1 MMSGFYDATQNGG
14 KKNRI
19 LICLLRI
26 ILNIN
31 LVMVDSI
38 VLRCMDQIGEDE
50 IIIRYPGL

>member
-1 MMSGFYDATQNGG
+1 MMSGFYDATQNGC